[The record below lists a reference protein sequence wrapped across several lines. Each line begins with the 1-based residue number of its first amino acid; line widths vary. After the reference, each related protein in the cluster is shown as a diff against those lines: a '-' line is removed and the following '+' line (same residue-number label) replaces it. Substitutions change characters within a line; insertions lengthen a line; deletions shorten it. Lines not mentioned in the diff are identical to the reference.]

1 MARKKIKSK
10 TRKIYFFNKVE
21 LGEMIREWDGNQDD
35 VFVKKEFDEFRA
47 QHPNKR
53 LWVSMG
59 VEEEDKF
66 NSEWNKYWRNAIVK
80 PIADALMGGD
90 LEASEK
96 SLKIFW
102 PRGFNPENVN
112 NLRKTFG
119 FASNDYVH
127 NCLKVFFEDQI
138 DETTGLPVK
147 KSFAKGG
154 NIGEEEIQRAVPYI
168 QRYFSTQHGLY
179 LNSYG
184 EDYDLRHNK
193 IYKNNKKAEQKNW
206 DKNN

>member
-1 MARKKIKSK
+1 MAKRKKPKAI
-10 TRKIYFFNKVE
+10 RIYFFNKVIE
-21 LGEMIREWDGNQDD
+21 GEMIREWDGDQDNI
-35 VFVKKEFDEFRA
+35 FVKKAFDEFRA
-47 QHPNKR
+47 TYPNER
-53 LWVSMG
+53 MWISMG
-59 VEEEDKF
+59 VEEEDRF
-66 NSEWNKYWRNAIVK
+66 DSQWNQYWRSAIVQ

-102 PRGFNPENVN
+102 PRGFNPENVR
-112 NLRKTFG
+112 NLRGTFG
-119 FASNDYVH
+119 FASKDYVH

-138 DETTGLPVK
+138 DEITGLPVQ

-154 NIGEEEIQRAVPYI
+154 SIGKEEIQRAVPYI
-168 QRYFSTQHGLY
+168 QRYFATQHRLI
-179 LNSYG
+179 LKDFG

-193 IYKNNKKAEQKNW
+193 EFKKAKKAEQKNW